1 MSAQEGRR
9 EGMANCITGIR
20 IVCSMALLCCLPFSP
35 AFYALYLMAGATDV
49 LDGAVARAT
58 HTVSELGSRLD
69 TMADFAFLAVCLVKL
84 LPVLPV
90 ERWMVGWTAGI
101 AVIKAINLI
110 SGYAMRRRFVA
121 VHSWMNRATGVLLFA
136 LPLTLQWVDIRCGA
150 AAVGAV
156 ATLAAI
162 QEGHFIRT
170 GKA

>member
-1 MSAQEGRR
+1 
-9 EGMANCITGIR
+9 MANFITGIR
-20 IVCSMALLCCLPFSP
+20 MACSMALLLCQPFSP
-35 AFYALYLMAGATDV
+35 AFYALYLTVGISDM
-49 LDGAVARAT
+49 LDGAIARAT

-69 TMADFAFLAVCLVKL
+69 TLADFAFLAVCLVKL
-84 LPVLPV
+84 IPVLPV
-90 ERWMVGWTAGI
+90 ERWMMIWTAGI

-110 SGYAMRRRFVA
+110 SGYVMRRQFVA
-121 VHSWMNRATGVLLFA
+121 VHSLMNKVTGVLLFA
-136 LPLTLQWVDIRCGA
+136 LPLTPQWVDIRYGA